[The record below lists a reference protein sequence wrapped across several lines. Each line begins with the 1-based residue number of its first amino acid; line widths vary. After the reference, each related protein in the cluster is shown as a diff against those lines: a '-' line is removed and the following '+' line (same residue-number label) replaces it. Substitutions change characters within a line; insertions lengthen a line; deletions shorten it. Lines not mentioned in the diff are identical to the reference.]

1 MEPLI
6 SIIVP
11 VYNVERYLGQCMDSI
26 IAQNYTNFE
35 VLGVDDKS
43 QDASLR
49 IFEEYSCNDSRF
61 TLLHHTENLGLP
73 SARNTGIKS
82 ARGEYLFF
90 LDSDDWISP
99 HALKSLCDLA
109 QQDEVDIA
117 LGGVLKCWDE
127 DGRAHPANHAAYMKE
142 KFHAVTIFDTPVIGR
157 SIISCNKLIKT
168 DFVNQQNL
176 IFRREPRRFED
187 MLTYKWYLSGAKIS
201 TTNDITYFYRQRA
214 GDVDS
219 QSIMQGMDI
228 IVLKDKL
235 LAFADI
241 TEFLV
246 ERGHFLTEHD
256 PLNNEKGLI
265 YLPRALV
272 WILKGIVEYY
282 NDGITEEDRVIL
294 ALRAFKK
301 LVSNFTK
308 DYIKILP
315 KEVRLAS
322 EYLATYQFSKA
333 IKKIKAL
340 YK

>member
-1 MEPLI
+1 MGPLI

-26 IAQNYTNFE
+26 VAQNYTNFE

-43 QDASLR
+43 QDNSSR
-49 IFEEYSCNDSRF
+49 IFEEYSRNDSRF
-61 TLLHHTENLGLP
+61 TLLHHKENLGLP
-73 SARNTGIKS
+73 SARNTGIES

-109 QQDEVDIA
+109 QQDNVDIA

-142 KFHAVTIFDTPVIGR
+142 KFKAVTIFDTPVLGR
-157 SIISCNKLIKT
+157 SIISCNKLIKI
-168 DFVNQQNL
+168 DFINQHNL
-176 IFRREPRRFED
+176 IFSPEPRRFED

-214 GDVDS
+214 GNVDS

-228 IVLKDKL
+228 VVLKDKL

-246 ERGHFLTEHD
+246 ERGHFFTEHD
-256 PLNNEKGLI
+256 PLNNENGLI
-265 YLPRALV
+265 YLPRALA
-272 WILKGIVEYY
+272 WILKSMVEYS
-282 NDGITEEDRVIL
+282 NDGITEENTVVL
-294 ALRAFKK
+294 AFRSFKK
-301 LVSNFTK
+301 LSSNFTR
-308 DYIKILP
+308 DYIKTLP
-315 KEVRLAS
+315 KEVRLAT
-322 EYLATYQFSKA
+322 EYLAKYQFAKA
-333 IKKIKAL
+333 IKKIETL
-340 YK
+340 YT